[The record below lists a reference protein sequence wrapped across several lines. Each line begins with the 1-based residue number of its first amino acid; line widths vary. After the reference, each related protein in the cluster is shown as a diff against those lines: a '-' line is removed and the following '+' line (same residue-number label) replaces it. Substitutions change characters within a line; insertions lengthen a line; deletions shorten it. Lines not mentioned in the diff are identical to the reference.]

1 MHHLGPPL
9 LALALAA
16 CSAAALPSIEPSP
29 SAPSGA
35 PAQPAT
41 ASPAIRPLTGPGSE
55 VAYVAGADPQI
66 HLLDLGSGESR
77 QLTNLTPED
86 AELSA
91 TGLMRPVLSCGFGP
105 SGLTW
110 SPDGTLLA
118 FSYGGCDSVVHVV
131 DVEGN
136 LRRIGD
142 GRGPSWSPDGSR
154 LIFSANHPWCP
165 SGRPSDCGR
174 PGAPDAW
181 NLHVAEIDGG
191 PAAPMPGEDTGGGS
205 QPSFSPD
212 GRLIA
217 FAGTMPDTG
226 NDDGLFSAVYVVDS
240 GGSERRLVARG
251 AWPSGWARDGRLLIV
266 DVRSSDLLAIDPR
279 TADVEWLG
287 GDAGPGSAAPDA
299 SAHLFTRTD
308 PATGTLSV
316 QVTAA
321 DGTIVAEYPSA
332 FPAGWA
338 PDGSAGLV
346 FTGDVPTLVVV
357 DPDGGEQA
365 TYELPDAVP
374 FSGAAWRPVP

>member
-1 MHHLGPPL
+1 MHRFGPLL

-16 CSAAALPSIEPSP
+16 CNAAEPP
-29 SAPSGA
+29 PPAPSTA
-35 PAQPAT
+35 PGQPAT
-41 ASPAIRPLTGPGSE
+41 AAPTIRPLAAPGTE
-55 VAYVAGADPQI
+55 IAFVAGADPQI
-66 HLLDLGSGESR
+66 HLLDLGTGESR
-77 QLTNLTPED
+77 QLTNLGPED

-91 TGLMRPVLSCGFGP
+91 APAMLPVLSCGFGP

-110 SPDGTLLA
+110 SPDGALLA
-118 FSYGGCDSVVHVV
+118 FSYGGCDTVVHVV

-142 GRGPSWSPDGSR
+142 GRGPSWSSDGR
-154 LIFSANHPWCP
+154 QLIFGANHPWCP

-181 NLHVAEIDGG
+181 NLRVAEIGGG
-191 PAAPMPGEDTGGGS
+191 PAATVPGEDTGGGS

-217 FAGTMPDTG
+217 FAGSMPDTG
-226 NDDGLFSAVYVVDS
+226 DNDGLFSAVYVVDS
-240 GGSERRLVARG
+240 DGSARRLVARG
-251 AWPSGWARDGRLLIV
+251 AWPAGWALDGRLLIV
-266 DVRSSDLLAIDPR
+266 DERSSDLLAIDLR
-279 TADVEWLG
+279 TADVERLG

-316 QVTAA
+316 QVTTA

-357 DPDGGEQA
+357 GPDGGEQE
-365 TYELPDAVP
+365 THELPGSVP
-374 FSGAAWRPVP
+374 FGGAAWRPAP